1 MWAIFAV
8 IAATLVLYAAECAAL
23 ELTSLDVICALLLL
37 FYWNPVIDDDGK
49 NLLGPDTLLAG
60 FANSALLVMGA
71 SLARTGVLEAGAG
84 QLSIRRL
91 CVHRHAVTNN
101 RLADF

>member
-1 MWAIFAV
+1 MTDTVASLRPAEFGMWAIFAV

-60 FANSALLVMGA
+60 
-71 SLARTGVLEAGAG
+71 